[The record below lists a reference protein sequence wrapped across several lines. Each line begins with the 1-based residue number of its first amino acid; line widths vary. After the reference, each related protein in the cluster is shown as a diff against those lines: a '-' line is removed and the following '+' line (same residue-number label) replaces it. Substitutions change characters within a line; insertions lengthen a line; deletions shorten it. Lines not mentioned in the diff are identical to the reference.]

1 MASENKKN
9 YTPLKSKIMSK
20 IIVLIVSAFL
30 IAGVEAYSQTISCQ
44 ELYETVTKNNRP
56 TSTVTCMGSTML
68 VKAEYYTYQRNGYV
82 VAYIKKNQYDFRGTP
97 YIFCGISSYRWS
109 TFRANGMSGSWG
121 KAFHEHI
128 MDNKCD
134 CY

>member
-1 MASENKKN
+1 MKN
-9 YTPLKSKIMSK
+9 FIL
-20 IIVLIVSAFL
+20 LITLALFIGTL
-30 IAGVEAYSQTISCQ
+30 TQGQTISCQ
-44 ELYETVTKNNRP
+44 ELYETVTNNNRP

-97 YIFCGISSYRWS
+97 YIFCGISSFRWS
-109 TFRANGMSGSWG
+109 NFRAKGMTDSWG

-128 MDNKCD
+128 MGNKCN
-134 CY
+134 CH